1 MGFIIG
7 IPVSADPAERR
18 TPIVPDVATKLR
30 GLGATLIIQQGAT
43 TKAHVTDLSLGEVTW
58 ATSTEEVMAASD
70 IVWTI
75 GPPTPEAIA
84 ALRPGSILIGTLA
97 PFADAER
104 VRALAG
110 RGINSFAMELLPRIS
125 RAQSMDILSSQGAAA
140 GYQCALIAAARCPK
154 FFPMLTYAAGTVRP
168 ARVLVIG
175 AGVAGLQAIATAKRL
190 GAIVE
195 GYDVRPETKEQIES
209 LGAKFVDTGVSA
221 VGEGGYAREL
231 TEAEKG
237 TQEAKL
243 GKAIAQCDVL
253 ITTAAVPG
261 KRAPRIVSEMMV
273 KAMRPGA
280 VVVDMAAEQG
290 GNVAGTVAGEE
301 VRVGSAHVVGPVNLP
316 SRMPAHTSEMFAK
329 NLFNF
334 TAPMLVDGAITID
347 TTDEVIAGTALTL
360 DGAVVNPLVRQVLGL
375 EAQGLGEP
383 ANAAE
388 GES

>member
-1 MGFIIG
+1 MSFVLG
-7 IPVSADPAERR
+7 IPASADPAERR

-30 GLGATLIIQQGAT
+30 ALGASLLIQRGAT
-43 TKAHVTDLSLGEVTW
+43 AKAHITEHDLGEVTFVD
-58 ATSTEEVMAASD
+58 TTEEVMAGSD
-70 IVWTI
+70 VVWTI
-75 GPPTPEAIA
+75 GPPTAEAIA
-84 ALRPGSILIGTLA
+84 ALRPGTTLIGTLA
-97 PFADAER
+97 PYADADR
-104 VRALAG
+104 VRALAAG
-110 RGINSFAMELLPRIS
+110 GVNAFAMELLPRIS

-140 GYQCALIAAARCPK
+140 GYQCALIAAARAPK

-195 GYDVRPETKEQIES
+195 GYDVRPETREQIES

-237 TQEAKL
+237 AQEAKL

-261 KRAPRIVSEMMV
+261 KKAPQIVSEMMV
-273 KAMRPGA
+273 NAMRPGA

-290 GNVAGTVAGEE
+290 GNVFGTVAGSE
-301 VRVGSAHVVGPVNLP
+301 VRVGPAHVVGPVNLP
-316 SRMPAHTSEMFAK
+316 SRMPVHASEMIAK
-329 NLFNF
+329 NLLNF
-334 TAPMLVDGAITID
+334 VTPMVVDGAIRID
-347 TTDEVIAGTALTL
+347 TSDEVVAGTALTL
-360 DGAVVNPLVRQVLGL
+360 DGAAVHPQVKQVLGL
-375 EAQGLGEP
+375 
-383 ANAAE
+383 
-388 GES
+388 

>member
-1 MGFIIG
+1 MGFVLG

-30 GLGATLIIQQGAT
+30 ALGATLVIEAGAT
-43 TKAHVTDLSLGEVTW
+43 ERAHITEHSLGDITW
-58 ATSTEEVMAASD
+58 AQTTDEVLAASD

-75 GPPTPEAIA
+75 GPPTPQAVA
-84 ALRPGSILIGTLA
+84 ALRPGTILIGTLA
-97 PFADAER
+97 PFADAAR
-104 VRALAG
+104 VRALAAG
-110 RGINSFAMELLPRIS
+110 GVNSFAMELLPRIS

-221 VGEGGYAREL
+221 VGAGGYAREL

-290 GNVAGTVAGEE
+290 GNVAGTVADEE
-301 VRVGSAHVVGPVNLP
+301 VQVGAAHVVGPVNLP
-316 SRMPAHTSEMFAK
+316 SRMPVHASEMFAK

-334 TAPMLVDGAITID
+334 TAPMIVDGALTID

-375 EAQGLGEP
+375 EQPGGER
-383 ANAAE
+383 
-388 GES
+388 GEA

>member
-1 MGFIIG
+1 MGFVLG
-7 IPVSADPAERR
+7 IPLSADPAERR
-18 TPIVPDVATKLR
+18 TPIIPDVATKLR
-30 GLGATLIIQQGAT
+30 SLGATLLIQRGAT
-43 TKAHVTDLSLGEVTW
+43 DRAHVTAHSLGEVTW
-58 ATSTEEVMAASD
+58 AETTAEVMAGSD
-70 IVWTI
+70 VVWTI
-75 GPPTPEAIA
+75 GPPAPEAIA
-84 ALRPGSILIGTLA
+84 ALRPGSVLIGTLA
-97 PFADAER
+97 PFADADR
-104 VRALAG
+104 VRTLAAGGVNAFAL
-110 RGINSFAMELLPRIS
+110 ELLPRIS
-125 RAQSMDILSSQGAAA
+125 RAQSMDVLSSQGAVA

-195 GYDVRPETKEQIES
+195 GYDVRPETREQIES
-209 LGAKFVDTGVSA
+209 LGAKFLDTGVSA
-221 VGEGGYAREL
+221 VGSGGYAREL
-231 TEAEKG
+231 TEAERG

-261 KRAPRIVSEMMV
+261 KPAPQIVSEMMV

-290 GNVAGTVAGEE
+290 GNVAGTVAGKE
-301 VRVGSAHVVGPVNLP
+301 VRIGSAHVVGPVNLP
-316 SRMPAHTSEMFAK
+316 SRMPVHASEMIAK

-334 TAPMLVDGAITID
+334 TAPMIADGSVAID

-360 DGAVVNPLVRQVLGL
+360 GGAVVNPLVAQVLGL
-375 EAQGLGEP
+375 EQG
-383 ANAAE
+383 A
-388 GES
+388 